1 MELANVNPAL
11 RTITFLPS
19 VFASRAIILAGAL
32 PAVTAPVRIEGPPGL
47 RVIINGAATQ
57 DVTGFDVRSDDVS
70 LVRLEVRNFRDNYER
85 ITQLNAELIGLSVDR
100 ADRQCRFAI
109 EEQLQFRLVSDE
121 SRVISGLYGV
131 VWPVL
136 RIDRRATF
144 VIGLDGRIEDVFHHE
159 VQVYRHLEDVLDRLA
174 SNRAPVSAP

>member
-1 MELANVNPAL
+1 MPNVGDPAPDFDTVDCRGERVHLASYRGVRKVVLFFFPKAFSPAC
-11 RTITFLPS
+11 T
-19 VFASRAIILAGAL
+19 
-32 PAVTAPVRIEGPPGL
+32 
-47 RVIINGAATQ
+47 
-57 DVTGFDVRSDDVS
+57 
-70 LVRLEVRNFRDNYER
+70 LEVRNFRDNYQR

-144 VIGLDGRIEDVFHHE
+144 VIGLDGHIEDVFHHE

-174 SNRAPVSAP
+174 NNRAPVSAP

>member
-1 MELANVNPAL
+1 MLTVGDPAPDFDTVDCRGERVHLASYQGTRKVVLFFFPKAFSPAC
-11 RTITFLPS
+11 T
-19 VFASRAIILAGAL
+19 
-32 PAVTAPVRIEGPPGL
+32 
-47 RVIINGAATQ
+47 
-57 DVTGFDVRSDDVS
+57 
-70 LVRLEVRNFRDNYER
+70 LEVRNFRDNYQR
-85 ITQLNAELIGLSVDR
+85 ITQLNAELIGLSVDKS
-100 ADRQCRFAI
+100 DRQCKFALQ
-109 EEQLQFRLVSDE
+109 EQLQFRLIGDE

-174 SNRAPVSAP
+174 SNRAPPAAAP